1 MTTAQTVSVS
11 INRPADNVYAY
22 MRDFNNLPSWAAGL
36 GSSIVKTIDNNTLV
50 INTPKGEATVRFAEK
65 NKFRIMDHYVKWA
78 NDPEVY
84 NPIRVLENG
93 KGSEVIFTLFR
104 QPDMDDEQYAKDRQ
118 AVEKDLATLKQ
129 LLERSS
135 R

>member
-1 MTTAQTVSVS
+1 M
-11 INRPADNVYAY
+11 
-22 MRDFNNLPSWAAGL
+22 
-36 GSSIVKTIDNNTLV
+36 KTIDNNTLL

-84 NPIRVLENG
+84 NPIRVLDND

-104 QPDMDDEQYAKDRQ
+104 QPDMNDEPYAQDRQ
-118 AVEKDLATLKQ
+118 AVEKDLATLKK

-135 R
+135 Q